1 MSDTTVSSTT
11 TPPDVPPAD
20 TTQSAARARYFRIFG
35 IVMLVLGLA
44 VLAWVLLFA
53 GHSEST
59 DDAYVG
65 GDTAAVTP
73 LVSGAV
79 AEVRVSDTQSVKK
92 GDVLVVIDD
101 ADARVALAQADA
113 EVQRAMR
120 KVQGYFATDGGL
132 RAQEDARQALSQRAK
147 AQVDQARDAYE
158 KAQGDLSRRAAL
170 VSEGAV
176 SGEEVANAR
185 NAVSQAKA
193 SLEAAEASYAEAKAN
208 ESVARGS
215 LVTNHALIAGDSPD
229 NNPEVA
235 AARAKRDAAAL
246 DLSRTV
252 LRAPFDG
259 VIARRQVQVGQRV
272 QSGATLMTVVPTDEL
287 YVDANFKEDQLRKIK
302 PGQPVTLISDRYGSG
317 VVYHG
322 KVVGFAGGT
331 GSAFA
336 IIPAQNAT
344 GNWIKVV
351 QRVPLR
357 IALSPDELR
366 QHPLLVG
373 LSMTATVEFN

>member
-11 TPPDVPPAD
+11 TAPDVPPAD
-20 TTQSAARARYFRIFG
+20 TTKSAARAWYFRIFG

-176 SGEEVANAR
+176 SGEEIANAR

-272 QSGATLMTVVPTDEL
+272 QSGATLMTVVPTDKL

>member
-11 TPPDVPPAD
+11 TAPDVPPAD
-20 TTQSAARARYFRIFG
+20 TTKSAARARYFRIFG

-158 KAQGDLSRRAAL
+158 KAQGDISRRAAL

-176 SGEEVANAR
+176 SGEEIANAR

-272 QSGATLMTVVPTDEL
+272 QSGATLMTVVPTDKL

>member
-1 MSDTTVSSTT
+1 MSDTGGSLPSIS
-11 TPPDVPPAD
+11 D
-20 TTQSAARARYFRIFG
+20 AAAAQATGNDSRRAKLFRAFAI
-35 IVMLVLGLA
+35 MLLVLGLI
-44 VLAWVLLFA
+44 VLIWVLFFA
-53 GHSEST
+53 GRSETT

-79 AEVRVSDTQSVKK
+79 AEVRVSDTQDVKK

-101 ADARVALAQADA
+101 ADARVALAQAEA
-113 EVQRAMR
+113 ELQRAMR
-120 KVQGYFATDGGL
+120 KVQGYVATDGGL
-132 RAQEDARQALSQRAK
+132 RAQESARRALTQKAK
-147 AQVDQARDAYE
+147 AQVDQARDGYE
-158 KAQGDLSRRAAL
+158 KAQGDLARR
-170 VSEGAV
+170 VSIVGDGAV

-185 NAVSQAKA
+185 NAVAQAKA
-193 SLEAAEASYAEAKAN
+193 SLDAAQAALAEAEAN
-208 ESVARGS
+208 ESVAHGS
-215 LVTNHALIAGDSPD
+215 LVTNHVLIAGDSVET
-229 NNPEVA
+229 NPEVA
-235 AARAKRDAAAL
+235 SARAKRDSAAL
-246 DLSRTV
+246 DLARTV

-259 VIARRQVQVGQRV
+259 VIARRQVQIGQRV
-272 QSGATLMTVVPTDEL
+272 QAGTTLMSVVPTDKL
-287 YVDANFKEDQLRKIK
+287 YVDANFKEDQLRKIR
-302 PGQPVTLISDRYGSG
+302 PGQPVTLTSDRYGGG

-357 IALSPDELR
+357 IALDATELK
-366 QHPLLVG
+366 QHPLLIG
-373 LSMTATVEFN
+373 LSMTATVDFK

>member
-11 TPPDVPPAD
+11 TAPDVPPAD
-20 TTQSAARARYFRIFG
+20 TTKSAARARYFRIFG

-176 SGEEVANAR
+176 SGEEIANAR

-272 QSGATLMTVVPTDEL
+272 QSGATLMTVVPTDKL

>member
-20 TTQSAARARYFRIFG
+20 TTKSAARARYFRIFG

-272 QSGATLMTVVPTDEL
+272 QSGATLMTVVPTDKL

>member
-1 MSDTTVSSTT
+1 
-11 TPPDVPPAD
+11 
-20 TTQSAARARYFRIFG
+20 
-35 IVMLVLGLA
+35 MLVLGLA

-272 QSGATLMTVVPTDEL
+272 QSGATLMTVVPTDKL